1 MRAAGGAESGKRAAL
16 ARGALARGL
25 GLGLGLAVLA
35 PARAVADDDAPPP
48 LQTLVEPAGAEADL
62 QLQRLPVQMKIR
74 PAATVVATVAATATA
89 TATATVATTTTT
101 AAAGASAAAEPDMMA
116 SRQAT
121 ASTWRAIRERV
132 TFQVRAGVEL
142 DTAADSGE
150 TLRGGGRLPDDFAG
164 SRPWILGDAVVGARN
179 ILLPSL
185 GAYFLS
191 SFQLDARDSL
201 ASRTASIAPS
211 DADELP
217 IVIKAGYAEY
227 GRDDIYRDKKLWLRG
242 GRQFR
247 LDGGS
252 MFAYFDG
259 ATVGYRERTWDVS
272 AFAGRRVALYVD
284 TEHGL
289 TYGAT
294 AALDLGKGGGVPL
307 KIAGNVMGLSL
318 EAGTRLLSVLQA
330 TYDVSRRASVNVR
343 ARLVDSGGGVELG
356 RAGGRVKVGTQ
367 SVVFVA
373 DVEQRSGGDLAYD
386 LASPSA
392 VDVVQVA
399 QRLGVGLAAPIDA
412 TTVGA
417 RIDWRSKKG
426 GIELLAFGRAEL
438 PQGTV
443 TTVDQRGW
451 LEGGAALA
459 GAPLGARGRGVWAT
473 AQYKLRRY
481 DPAEGMEDVGSAFGD
496 TSTSGLE
503 LLHEVAAD
511 GTLYS
516 GGRGRRW
523 RFNVGGFYRR
533 YDFRSPYAE
542 VANEGRGGGRTDLQL
557 WVTRDVRAELAAE
570 VASPS
575 PVLARELGLM
585 SSVRGAVEARW

>member
-1 MRAAGGAESGKRAAL
+1 
-16 ARGALARGL
+16 
-25 GLGLGLAVLA
+25 
-35 PARAVADDDAPPP
+35 
-48 LQTLVEPAGAEADL
+48 
-62 QLQRLPVQMKIR
+62 
-74 PAATVVATVAATATA
+74 VAA
-89 TATATVATTTTT
+89 
-101 AAAGASAAAEPDMMA
+101 AAQAAAEAVSAEPDVTA
-116 SRQAT
+116 PKGTT

-150 TLRGGGRLPDDFAG
+150 TLRGGNRLPDDFAG

-191 SFQLDARDSL
+191 SFQLDASDSL
-201 ASRTASIAPS
+201 ASRTATVAPS

-227 GRDDIYRDKKLWLRG
+227 GRDDIHKDKRLWLRG

-259 ATVGYRERTWDVS
+259 ATVGYRARAWDVS
-272 AFAGRRVALYVD
+272 AFAGQRVALYVD
-284 TEHGL
+284 TERGL

-294 AALDLGKGGGVPL
+294 AAVDLGKGGGVPL
-307 KIAGNVMGLSL
+307 RLAANVMGL
-318 EAGTRLLSVLQA
+318 AIDDDARLLSVLQA
-330 TYDVSRRASVNVR
+330 TYDVARRASVNVR
-343 ARLVDSGGGVELG
+343 ARLVDSGGGMALG
-356 RAGGRVKVGTQ
+356 RAGGRVKVWGR
-367 SVVFVA
+367 SVVLVA

-386 LASPSA
+386 LASPAA
-392 VDVVQVA
+392 VDVVQIA
-399 QRLGVGLAAPIDA
+399 QRLGVGLAAPVDA
-412 TTVGA
+412 TTLGA
-417 RIDWRSKKG
+417 RIDWRNRKG
-426 GIELLAFGRAEL
+426 SLEVLAFGRAER

-443 TTVDQRGW
+443 VAVDQRGW

-459 GAPLGARGRGVWAT
+459 GAPLGSRGGGVWVT

-481 DPAEGMEDVGSAFGD
+481 DAAAGDAGSEGMGSAFGD

-503 LLHEVAAD
+503 LLHELAAD
-511 GTLYS
+511 GTLFS

-557 WVTRDVRAELAAE
+557 WLTRDLRAELAAE

>member
-1 MRAAGGAESGKRAAL
+1 MGRRLGARL
-16 ARGALARGL
+16 ATRGAAVA
-25 GLGLGLAVLA
+25 LGLAALGPPGATTALA
-35 PARAVADDDAPPP
+35 DDAPPP
-48 LQTLVEPAGAEADL
+48 LQTLVEPDGAAADL
-62 QLQRLPVQMKIR
+62 QLRRLPVQMKIR
-74 PAATVVATVAATATA
+74 PAAATVVAVAAAP
-89 TATATVATTTTT
+89 
-101 AAAGASAAAEPDMMA
+101 AAAESASAEPDLA
-116 SRQAT
+116 TSQRAT

-164 SRPWILGDAVVGARN
+164 SRPWILGDAIVGARN

-185 GAYFLS
+185 GAYLLS
-191 SFQLDARDSL
+191 SFQLDASDSL
-201 ASRTASIAPS
+201 ASRTASVAPS
-211 DADELP
+211 DADSLP
-217 IVIKAGYAEY
+217 LVIKAGYAEY
-227 GRDDIYRDKKLWLRG
+227 GRDDVYRDKQLWLRG

-259 ATVGYRERTWDVS
+259 ATVGYRAQAWDVS
-272 AFAGRRVALYVD
+272 AFAGQRVALYVD
-284 TEHGL
+284 TERGI

-294 AALDLGKGGGVPL
+294 AALDLGKSLRKGGGVPL
-307 KIAGNVMGLSL
+307 KLAANVMGL
-318 EAGTRLLSVLQA
+318 AIDDDMRMLSVLQA
-330 TYDVSRRASVNVR
+330 TYDVSRQASVNVR
-343 ARLVDSGGGVELG
+343 ARLVDSGGGMELG
-356 RAGGRVKVGTQ
+356 RAGGRVKIAGG

-386 LASPSA
+386 LASPAA

-399 QRLGVGLAAPIDA
+399 QRLGVGLGQPVDA

-417 RIDWRSKKG
+417 RIDWRNRKG
-426 GIELLAFGRAEL
+426 SLELLAFGRAER

-459 GAPLGARGRGVWAT
+459 GAPLGSRGGGVWVT
-473 AQYKLRRY
+473 AQYKLRQY
-481 DPAEGMEDVGSAFGD
+481 DPAEGDAGAEGMGSAFGD

-523 RFNVGGFYRR
+523 RFNAGAFYRR

-542 VANEGRGGGRTDLQL
+542 VANEGRGGGRADLQL
-557 WVTRDVRAELAAE
+557 WLSRDLRAELAAE